1 MSQSLAIVETTAPII
16 SKERALKILA
26 KSLYRDLRQN
36 GYEPKQIIAVASE
49 LVGLVAA
56 DIKEETLA

>member
-56 DIKEETLA
+56 DIKEDTLA